1 MNKSMIVGAV
11 LGAVGV
17 TAGGAVATYSLVS
30 GPQYAEVLAVQPIK
44 ETIKT
49 PREVCKDV
57 AVTRQAPVKDQH
69 QIAGT
74 AIGAVV
80 GGLLGNQVGGGNG
93 KKIATVAGAVG
104 GGYAGNKV
112 QEGMQERD
120 TYTTTETRCHKV
132 TDTSEKLVGY
142 DVKYQL
148 DGKIGQVRMDRDPG
162 MQIPVN
168 DQGQLVLVQQPV
180 AQYPPCI
187 KKPPRGAV
195 FLLEPSISASSTA
208 RGAVGWRSARP

>member
-1 MNKSMIVGAV
+1 MNKSMLVGAV

-17 TAGGAVATYSLVS
+17 TAGGAVATYSLVGNS
-30 GPQYAEVLAVQPIK
+30 PEYAEVLAVQPVK

-57 AVTRQAPVKDQH
+57 AVIRQRPVQDQH

-74 AIGAVV
+74 VLGAVA

-112 QEGMQERD
+112 QEHMQNSD
-120 TYTTTETRCHKV
+120 TYTTTETRCNTVHE
-132 TDTSEKLVGY
+132 TSEKVVGY
-142 DVKYQL
+142 DVQYQL
-148 DGKIGQVRMDRDPG
+148 DGRVNQVRMDHDPG
-162 MQIPVN
+162 AQIPVGK
-168 DQGQLVLVQQPV
+168 DGRLILSQRQPLQQAGV
-180 AQYPPCI
+180 NQ
-187 KKPPRGAV
+187 
-195 FLLEPSISASSTA
+195 
-208 RGAVGWRSARP
+208 

>member
-17 TAGGAVATYSLVS
+17 TAGGAVATYNLVS
-30 GPQYAEVLAVQPIK
+30 GPGYAEVLAVQPVK
-44 ETIKT
+44 ETVKT

-74 AIGAVV
+74 VLGAVA
-80 GGLLGNQVGGGNG
+80 GGLLGNQIGGGNG
-93 KKIATVAGAVG
+93 KKLATVAGAVG

-120 TYTTTETRCHKV
+120 TYTTTETRCNTV
-132 TDTSEKLVGY
+132 MDTSEKVAGY
-142 DVKYQL
+142 DVEYRL
-148 DGKIGQVRMDRDPG
+148 DGKVSQVRMDHDPG
-162 MQIPVN
+162 SRIPLN
-168 DQGQLVLVQQPV
+168 EQGQLVLVQQGQESP
-180 AQYPPCI
+180 AQ
-187 KKPPRGAV
+187 
-195 FLLEPSISASSTA
+195 
-208 RGAVGWRSARP
+208 

>member
-1 MNKSMIVGAV
+1 MNKSLLVGAV

-17 TAGGAVATYSLVS
+17 TAGGAVATYSLVDR
-30 GPQYAEVLAVQPIK
+30 GPDYAEVLAVTPVN
-44 ETIKT
+44 ETVKT

-57 AVTRQAPVKDQH
+57 AVTRQRPVQDQH

-74 AIGAVV
+74 AIGAIA
-80 GGLLGNQVGGGNG
+80 GGLLGNQVGGGTG

-112 QEGMQERD
+112 QEGMQQRD
-120 TYTTTETRCHKV
+120 TYTTTETRCNTV

-148 DGKIGQVRMDRDPG
+148 GEKVGTVRMDRDPG
-162 MQIPVN
+162 SRIPVN
-168 DQGQLVLVQQPV
+168 KQGELVLVQQT
-180 AQYPPCI
+180 Q
-187 KKPPRGAV
+187 
-195 FLLEPSISASSTA
+195 
-208 RGAVGWRSARP
+208 

>member
-1 MNKSMIVGAV
+1 MNKSMLVGAV

-17 TAGGAVATYSLVS
+17 TAGGAVATYSLIG
-30 GPQYAEVLAVQPIK
+30 GPEYAEVLAVKPIN

-49 PREVCKDV
+49 PRQVCEDV
-57 AVTRQAPVKDQH
+57 TVTRQKPVKDQH

-80 GGLLGNQVGGGNG
+80 GGLLGNQVGGGTG

-112 QEGMQERD
+112 QENMQAGD
-120 TYTTTETRCHKV
+120 TYTTTETRCDTV
-132 TDTSEKLVGY
+132 TDVSKKLVGY

-148 DGKIGQVRMDRDPG
+148 DGKEGQVRMASDPG
-162 MQIPVN
+162 SRIPVK
-168 DQGQLVLVQQPV
+168 DGQLVL
-180 AQYPPCI
+180 
-187 KKPPRGAV
+187 
-195 FLLEPSISASSTA
+195 SASEQ
-208 RGAVGWRSARP
+208 

>member
-1 MNKSMIVGAV
+1 MNKSMLIGTV

-17 TAGGAVATYSLVS
+17 TAGGAVATYSLVDR
-30 GPQYAEVLAVQPIK
+30 GPQYAEVLAVTPVK
-44 ETIKT
+44 ETIET

-57 AVTRQAPVKDQH
+57 TVTRQAPVKDQH

-74 AIGAVV
+74 AIGAIA
-80 GGLLGNQVGGGNG
+80 GGLLGNQIGGGSG

-120 TYTTTETRCHKV
+120 TYTTTETRCNTV

-148 DGKIGQVRMDRDPG
+148 GEQVGTVRMDRDPG
-162 MQIPVN
+162 SQIPVN
-168 DQGQLVLVQQPV
+168 KQGESVLVQQ
-180 AQYPPCI
+180 AQ
-187 KKPPRGAV
+187 
-195 FLLEPSISASSTA
+195 
-208 RGAVGWRSARP
+208 